1 MQKEVNMLWTI
12 LEPVGRLWRLSFV
25 SEYATGSIKKVV
37 PCRHFLT
44 GMLALVCS
52 LPYSAM
58 AAQVHEATVSAA
70 PGTLVR
76 WSAPATKS
84 CGMNGRRWP
93 ALQETC
99 YYPVD
104 LLHKPGLIKITRSG
118 NGRSESA
125 HISVEPYPYGT
136 QEIDLGD
143 IPQANPSPKDLL
155 RDKRERN
162 LLNKVWLR
170 KEGPAMFELPLEKPA
185 KPLPAGKD
193 FGVKRIFN
201 GKPAAQPHTGA
212 DYLTPAGTEVLAV
225 ADGTV
230 VVAEDLFFEGNA
242 VFIDHGDGL
251 ITMSFHLSEI
261 NVKAG
266 QTVQRGDT
274 TGLIGTTGRSTGP
287 NLFFG
292 VRWHDARIDPRFLFE
307 DPAKIPAVSP

>member
-1 MQKEVNMLWTI
+1 MPWTI
-12 LEPVGRLWRLSFV
+12 LALVGVLWRLRFV
-25 SEYATGSIKKVV
+25 SDYATGRVKKVV
-37 PCRHFLT
+37 SCRHFLT
-44 GMLALVCS
+44 GILALVCS

-58 AAQVHEATVSAA
+58 AAQVREATVSAA

-76 WSAPATKS
+76 WSEPGTKR
-84 CGMNGRRWP
+84 CGMDGRYWP

-143 IPQANPSPKDLL
+143 IPQANPSPKDL
-155 RDKRERN
+155 RRNKRERE
-162 LLNKVWLR
+162 LLNKVWWP
-170 KEGPAMFELPLEKPA
+170 KERPAMFELPLGKPA
-185 KPLPAGKD
+185 KPLPEGKD

-201 GKPAAQPHTGA
+201 GKPDAQPHTGA
-212 DYLTPAGTEVLAV
+212 DYLTPLGTPVLAV

-230 VVAEDLFFEGNA
+230 IAAADLFFEGNA

-266 QTVQRGDT
+266 QKVLKGNTI
-274 TGLIGTTGRSTGP
+274 GLVGTTGRSTGP
-287 NLFFG
+287 HLFFG
-292 VRWHDARIDPRFLFE
+292 VRWHGARIDPRFLFE

>member
-1 MQKEVNMLWTI
+1 MLWTI
-12 LEPVGRLWRLSFV
+12 LKPGGRLWRLSFV
-25 SEYATGSIKKVV
+25 SEYATGRIKKVV
-37 PCRHFLT
+37 PCRHFFT

-52 LPYSAM
+52 LHYSAM
-58 AAQVHEATVSAA
+58 ATQVHEATVSAA

-84 CGMNGRRWP
+84 CGMNGRHWP

-118 NGRSESA
+118 NGRTESA

-143 IPQANPSPKDLL
+143 IPQANPSPKDLM

-162 LLNKVWLR
+162 LLNKVWRR
-170 KEGPAMFELPLEKPA
+170 KEGPAMFDLPLEKPA

-242 VFIDHGDGL
+242 VFIDHGHGL

-266 QTVQRGDT
+266 EKVHKGDT
-274 TGLIGTTGRSTGP
+274 IGLVGTTGRSTGP
-287 NLFFG
+287 HLFFG
-292 VRWHDARIDPRFLFE
+292 VRWHGARIDPRFLFE

>member
-1 MQKEVNMLWTI
+1 MLM
-12 LEPVGRLWRLSFV
+12 F
-25 SEYATGSIKKVV
+25 
-37 PCRHFLT
+37 
-44 GMLALVCS
+44 VCS
-52 LPYSAM
+52 FPYSAM

-84 CGMNGRRWP
+84 CGMSGRHWP
-93 ALQETC
+93 ALKETC

-125 HISVEPYPYGT
+125 GISVEPYPYGT

-143 IPQANPSPKDLL
+143 IPQANPSPKDLM
-155 RDKRERN
+155 RNKRERE
-162 LLNKVWLR
+162 LLNKVWQP
-170 KEGPAMFELPLEKPA
+170 KEGPAMFELPLGKPA
-185 KPLPAGKD
+185 KPLPEGKD

-201 GKPAAQPHTGA
+201 GKPDAQPHTGA
-212 DYLTPAGTEVLAV
+212 DYLTPLGTPVLAV

-230 VVAEDLFFEGNA
+230 IVAADLLFPGKA

-266 QTVQRGDT
+266 QKVHKGNTI
-274 TGLIGTTGRSTGP
+274 GLVGTTGRSTGP
-287 NLFFG
+287 HLFFG
-292 VRWHDARIDPRFLFE
+292 VRWHGARIDPRFLFE